1 MKAFHHVS
9 NPTLIEESIYGT
21 FRARFALELFNN
33 TLFFPITNIL
43 YELLIGHPLDYLR
56 SSDPYIIIVAAL
68 IQAYWLTCHA
78 EKRLHRLLGHLIG
91 PTIYTFIEASLEG
104 AQFFTAPN
112 HVAYWFFSIA
122 IGIAQEL
129 RLYLPR
135 FSALFTIIENAT
147 RVSIIFFMYGIF
159 ETHLNHNQTPSL
171 ASFFADPSHVFVGMT
186 IVIIGLSIGLANA
199 TADTYLK
206 KLRYTSQMLKTY
218 SEWLLGRDLLAR
230 SLSDPTALQT
240 IRRERTILFM
250 DIRGF
255 TAWSEVHTP
264 EEVVELLNEYYR
276 RSESILLQHSA
287 IKWKFTADEVMAIF
301 PHVQAAITAAN
312 GMIDEIHRFLAAKQL
327 GVGIGIDVGPVV
339 EGVLGGANVRFYDA
353 MGDTVNAAKRIEN
366 HAQAGE
372 ILISERAQQYLTA
385 SIPAT
390 NRRELHA
397 KGKSQAIITYLLN
410 A

>member
-9 NPTLIEESIYGT
+9 TPTLIEESIYGT

-33 TLFFPITNIL
+33 TLYFPITNIL
-43 YELLIGHPLDYLR
+43 YELLMGHPLDYLR

-68 IQAYWLTCHA
+68 IQAYWLTCQA
-78 EKRLHRLLGHLIG
+78 EKRLHRLFGHLIG
-91 PTIYTFIEASLEG
+91 PAIYTFIEASLEG
-104 AQFFTAPN
+104 AQFFTEPN
-112 HVAYWFFSIA
+112 HLAYWFFSIA
-122 IGIAQEL
+122 IGIVQEL
-129 RLYLPR
+129 KLYLPR
-135 FSALFTIIENAT
+135 FSSLFTIIENAT
-147 RVSIIFFMYGIF
+147 RVSILFFMYGIF
-159 ETHLNHNQTPSL
+159 ETHVNHDQTLSL
-171 ASFFADPSHVFVGMT
+171 MSFFADPSHVFVGMS
-186 IVIIGLSIGLANA
+186 VMIIGLSIGLANV

-206 KLRYTSQMLKTY
+206 KLRHTSQMLKTY
-218 SEWLLGRDLLAR
+218 SEWLLGRDLLVR

-240 IRRERTILFM
+240 TRRERTILFM

-264 EEVVELLNEYYR
+264 EEVVDLLNEYYR

-301 PHVQAAITAAN
+301 PHIQAAIVAAN
-312 GMIDEIHRFLAAKQL
+312 RMIDEIHRFLTDKQL

-339 EGVLGGANVRFYDA
+339 EGLLGGANVRFYDA
-353 MGDTVNAAKRIEN
+353 MGDTVNTAKRIEN

-385 SIPAT
+385 TIPVA
-390 NRRELHA
+390 NRRELRA